1 MSAALRFKR
10 SIVKQLSRF
19 TPCNES
25 ELLELIRVPK
35 KNQEGQYSVS
45 LAQLKGSLRDSNV
58 LTEQQQNPFSWSEE
72 IAQKV

>member
-19 TPCNES
+19 TPCSES

-35 KNQEGQYSVS
+35 KTQEGQYSVS
-45 LAQLKGSLRDSNV
+45 LAQLKASLPDSHA
-58 LTEQQQNPFSWSEE
+58 LTEQQQNPYTWSEE
-72 IAQKV
+72 IAQK